1 MRNLLIISI
10 STLCIIA
17 CSNDCIVY
25 SYVVVKPTVEDSTVN
40 EWCPVMRVT
49 YRVGENTV
57 ISEVASLVD
66 EYEDCS
72 IKNKNN
78 WQCQYEDGTGKNK
91 FGFEGGSYWQA
102 PSWSDD
108 VRHVSRWEYNVIRC
122 KWFQHDSGRVKGI
135 VSCLQTYI

>member
-1 MRNLLIISI
+1 MRNLLILYL

-17 CSNDCIVY
+17 CSNDRIVY
-25 SYVVVKPTVEDSTVN
+25 SYVVVKPTTEDSVIN
-40 EWCPVMRVT
+40 EWRPVMRVT

-78 WQCQYEDGTGKNK
+78 WQCQYEDGRGRNT
-91 FGFEGGSYWQA
+91 FGFNDGKYWQA
-102 PSWSDD
+102 PRWGND
-108 VRHVSRWEYNVIRC
+108 VRHVTRWEFNVIRC
-122 KWFQHDSGRVKGI
+122 KWFQHDSGSVKGM